1 MTHSTL
7 LLFTAA
13 FFLFAA
19 SPDPDNVTILAAPSQ
34 EVRARESHTAWG
46 LSPES

>member
-19 SPDPDNVTILAAPSQ
+19 SPDPDNATILAAPSQ
-34 EVRARESHTAWG
+34 EVRAH
-46 LSPES
+46 